1 MDAVKMQ
8 TGNKSEKILN
18 KHYDKSISED
28 HIDEEFYI
36 NTKSLQKKREAE
48 IAEYVSLPSI
58 QGKVINLIQKKSK
71 STIKTHRQD
80 RYRQKILE
88 EHGISP
94 SQYHKRKR
102 EGYYDKKA

>member
-1 MDAVKMQ
+1 KYGMDAVKMQ

-48 IAEYVSLPSI
+48 
-58 QGKVINLIQKKSK
+58 
-71 STIKTHRQD
+71 
-80 RYRQKILE
+80 
-88 EHGISP
+88 
-94 SQYHKRKR
+94 
-102 EGYYDKKA
+102 